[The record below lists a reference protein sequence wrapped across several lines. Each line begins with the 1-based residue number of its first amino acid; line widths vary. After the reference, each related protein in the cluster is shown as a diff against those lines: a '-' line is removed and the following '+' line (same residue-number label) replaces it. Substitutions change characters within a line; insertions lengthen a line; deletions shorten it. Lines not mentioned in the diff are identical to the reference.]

1 MRRSVF
7 ALPFVALALFVLSP
21 AGLNA
26 SSVEITATT
35 TTTMPLLC
43 LPASGAS
50 GTTIPVEGCV
60 APLVATTTSTT
71 TTTLPSAV
79 TTVPEGCAL
88 PPTALAVFVGKVIST
103 DPVNAVFEVWQMRAG
118 SLEGYISNNEVEVR
132 YGSDVKY
139 LKTGKSY
146 IVGANPD
153 SVSLKLSSS
162 IRDSAE
168 LFGGAQVVGSNKQC
182 PVFEA
187 AARTLHTDG
196 SAINA
201 SVLSKLF
208 EQPWRLAVALILPP
222 LLVLMGLVGLVWL
235 RRGTKPAKRP
245 VSKR

>member
-7 ALPFVALALFVLSP
+7 VVPLLAAAFMAFSP
-21 AGLNA
+21 
-26 SSVEITATT
+26 TAVSGTT
-35 TTTMPLLC
+35 TTTTPTSVPVLC
-43 LPASGAS
+43 PPATGTS
-50 GTTIPVEGCV
+50 GTTIPVVGCI
-60 APLVATTTSTT
+60 APLVTTTTTTT

-118 SLEGYISNNEVEVR
+118 SLEGYITNNQVVVR
-132 YGSDVKY
+132 YGTDVKY
-139 LKTGKSY
+139 LESGKSY

-153 SVSLKLSSS
+153 SVSLKLSST

-168 LFGGAQVVGSNKQC
+168 LFGGAQVVGSSKQC

-196 SAINA
+196 SAI
-201 SVLSKLF
+201 STSILGKLF
-208 EQPWRLAVALILPP
+208 DQPWRIAVAFLLPP
-222 LLVLMGLVGLVWL
+222 VLVLMGLFGLVWL
-235 RRGTKPAKRP
+235 RRGTKPARRPTKKR
-245 VSKR
+245 